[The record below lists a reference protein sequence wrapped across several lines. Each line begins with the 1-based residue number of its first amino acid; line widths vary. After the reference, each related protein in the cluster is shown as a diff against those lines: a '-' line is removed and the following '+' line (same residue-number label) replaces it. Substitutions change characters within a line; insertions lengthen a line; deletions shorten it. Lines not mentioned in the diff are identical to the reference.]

1 MYESDKR
8 VVLTLDAGGTN
19 FVFSALR
26 SNRQVVA
33 PIPLPAEPDNLDR
46 CLEVLVRGFERV
58 SSQLGERPVAI
69 SFAFP
74 GPADYANGIIGDL
87 PNFPAFRGGVALGPY
102 LSRHFGLPVFME
114 NDGNLFALGEALSG
128 ALTEVNEALRASGSL
143 RTYRNLLG
151 ITLGTGFGAGVV
163 IDGRLLTGDNG
174 CGGDV
179 WLLRNRKYP
188 ELLAE
193 ESVSIRA
200 VKRVYAECGGA
211 SDGNLTPKDI
221 FDIAEGA
228 RPGNR
233 AAAIASFREL
243 GTMAGAGI
251 TAGQVI
257 KAISSL
263 VGPEIVLLAVLRFG
277 PGQWYC
283 CFPILG
289 LVTLLFALWLQAT
302 PITRETT
309 SSNRLSFAA
318 SLSLLRN
325 RRILLLFL
333 GIFFVVGVD
342 VSINYI
348 GSKLM
353 VARFDWPLERAKFV
367 PQVYFLCCTAGALI
381 GTLLLARIPALSY
394 YRIHIVASLVPM
406 AGLIFWTQNPTA
418 NLVCVGAV
426 GFLVSS
432 IFSVIYSLAFEQ
444 EPARMNEI
452 SGLMITAVAG
462 GGVVTPV
469 IGYAIDRSGVTGGL
483 VVILLCLL
491 YLVFCAFA
499 VGRGT
504 HTASG
509 AGRS

>member
-1 MYESDKR
+1 M
-8 VVLTLDAGGTN
+8 
-19 FVFSALR
+19 
-26 SNRQVVA
+26 
-33 PIPLPAEPDNLDR
+33 
-46 CLEVLVRGFERV
+46 
-58 SSQLGERPVAI
+58 
-69 SFAFP
+69 
-74 GPADYANGIIGDL
+74 
-87 PNFPAFRGGVALGPY
+87 
-102 LSRHFGLPVFME
+102 
-114 NDGNLFALGEALSG
+114 
-128 ALTEVNEALRASGSL
+128 
-143 RTYRNLLG
+143 
-151 ITLGTGFGAGVV
+151 
-163 IDGRLLTGDNG
+163 
-174 CGGDV
+174 
-179 WLLRNRKYP
+179 
-188 ELLAE
+188 
-193 ESVSIRA
+193 
-200 VKRVYAECGGA
+200 
-211 SDGNLTPKDI
+211 
-221 FDIAEGA
+221 
-228 RPGNR
+228 
-233 AAAIASFREL
+233 
-243 GTMAGAGI
+243 

-277 PGQWYC
+277 SGQWYC

-289 LVTLLFALWLQAT
+289 LVTLLFALWLLAT
-302 PITRETT
+302 PITREAT

-367 PQVYFLCCTAGALI
+367 PQVYFLCRTAGALI

-406 AGLIFWTQNPTA
+406 VGLIFWTQNPTA